1 MPRLTLMSQYFVYLI
16 SGLFRDAN
24 GNQFFG
30 VKLAFDLL
38 AAHVL
43 YLEHWTSGSVHE
55 FTYFEYLGGVIL
67 FSAFREFHLLLA
79 EAYML
84 AHPKF

>member
-1 MPRLTLMSQYFVYLI
+1 MPRLTLLSQYFIYLI

-38 AAHVL
+38 APQA
-43 YLEHWTSGSVHE
+43 
-55 FTYFEYLGGVIL
+55 I
-67 FSAFREFHLLLA
+67 
-79 EAYML
+79 
-84 AHPKF
+84 